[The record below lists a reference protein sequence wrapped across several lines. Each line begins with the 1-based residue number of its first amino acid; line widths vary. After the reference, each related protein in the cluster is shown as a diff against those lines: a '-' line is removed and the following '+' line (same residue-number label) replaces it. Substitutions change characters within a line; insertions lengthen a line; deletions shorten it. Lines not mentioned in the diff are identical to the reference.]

1 VVQQGGRPAGHPYLH
16 PRRGAGPE
24 LLILHELAHAWDGHT
39 LTDERRT
46 AFLDW
51 RGLHQWWGT
60 EHEHWGEYGAEQAA
74 ETIVWGVID
83 RPIRASQIPPPY
95 NNCGHLR
102 TAYLMLTGRPPLH
115 GYTDRSRRAESD
127 DLERSSRIGSDPTI
141 QVEVLQR
148 T

>member
-1 VVQQGGRPAGHPYLH
+1 VPRSPWVVQQGGRPAGHPYLH

-95 NNCGHLR
+95 NNCGQLR
-102 TAYLMLTGRPPLH
+102 TAYLMLTGRLPLH
-115 GYTDRSRRAESD
+115 GYIDRCERAESD
-127 DLERSSRIGSDPTI
+127 D
-141 QVEVLQR
+141 V
-148 T
+148 